1 MYIRLSLTMTKAAR
15 MRRYAVPSLLCAL
28 VMAALAALPTASA
41 QAATTLPE
49 IVPVPPAATSEV
61 LEAIPLEDLNAS
73 ELAKVIGSRPGLE
86 GLPETTLTAAL
97 EEVLAKLAGKGVT
110 AEGLGEPG
118 ELVPEIEQALKK
130 LLSPSELLALLKGES
145 LTAIL
150 TNALGS
156 LEPEELIKK
165 ALEAS
170 SHPEELLT
178 QALSGVNPEE
188 LEKAVG
194 STLAGEPFAKTSVG
208 ELESSLGTTPEQ
220 FTQALGTS
228 SEKLPET
235 AKAFTVPLSNG
246 QTLGVLDELQS
257 IGLATLKGEG
267 GGIGGNGGEAGN
279 GGSGSGGSG
288 GKGGNGGPGGSGSG
302 VPGAGTTVAISTP
315 GPAGG
320 SPAGSSAAVGKVK
333 VLSRRVHGNTATI
346 VLQVPSAGSLTV
358 SGGGVKKVTEQ
369 TAKSERVTVRIALTK
384 AGIAS
389 RHRHHSGMSVKLNVT
404 FKPVSGAASAASTSA
419 HFG

>member
-1 MYIRLSLTMTKAAR
+1 MTKAAR

-28 VMAALAALPTASA
+28 VGALAALPTAPA
-41 QAATTLPE
+41 QAATTPPE
-49 IVPVPPAATSEV
+49 IVAVPPAATSEV

-73 ELAKVIGSRPGLE
+73 ELAKVIGSQPGLE

-110 AEGLGEPG
+110 VEGLGEPG
-118 ELVPEIEQALKK
+118 ELVPKIEQALKK

-145 LTAIL
+145 LTTIL
-150 TNALGS
+150 THALGS
-156 LEPEELIKK
+156 LEPEEVIKK
-165 ALEAS
+165 AMEAS

-178 QALSGVNPEE
+178 RALSGVNPEQ
-188 LEKAVG
+188 LDKAVG
-194 STLAGEPFAKTSVG
+194 STLAGEPFTKTNAG
-208 ELESSLGTTPEQ
+208 ELESSMGTTPEQ
-220 FTQALGTS
+220 FTQALGTNT
-228 SEKLPET
+228 EKLPET
-235 AKAFTVPLSNG
+235 AKAFTAPLSNG

-257 IGLATLKGEG
+257 VGLATLKGEG
-267 GGIGGNGGEAGN
+267 GGVGGNGGEAGN
-279 GGSGSGGSG
+279 GGSG

-302 VPGAGTTVAISTP
+302 GSGAPGAGNTVVIGTS
-315 GPAGG
+315 GPVGG
-320 SPAGSSAAVGKVK
+320 STAGSGAAVGKVK
-333 VLSRRVHGNTATI
+333 VLSHKVHGDTATI

-369 TAKSERVTVRIALTK
+369 TARSERVTVKSTLTK

-389 RHRHHSGMSVKLNVT
+389 RRRHHSGVSVKLTVT
-404 FKPVSGAASAASTSA
+404 FKPVSGAASAASTTA

>member
-1 MYIRLSLTMTKAAR
+1 MTKAAR

-41 QAATTLPE
+41 QAVTTPPE
-49 IVPVPPAATSEV
+49 IVPIPPAATSEV

-73 ELAKVIGSRPGLE
+73 ELAKVIGSQPGLE

-110 AEGLGEPG
+110 LEGLGEPG
-118 ELVPEIEQALKK
+118 ELVPKVEQALKK
-130 LLSPSELLALLKGES
+130 LLSSGELLALLKGES
-145 LTAIL
+145 LTTIL

-165 ALEAS
+165 AMEAS

-178 QALSGVNPEE
+178 AALSGVNPEQ

-194 STLAGEPFAKTSVG
+194 STLAGEPFTKTSVG

-220 FTQALGTS
+220 FTQALGTN
-228 SEKLPET
+228 SEQLPEA
-235 AKAFTVPLSNG
+235 AKAFTAPLTNG

-257 IGLATLKGEG
+257 VGLATLKGEG
-267 GGIGGNGGEAGN
+267 GGIGGVGGNGGEAGN
-279 GGSGSGGSG
+279 GGSGSGGAG

-302 VPGAGTTVAISTP
+302 GSGTPGAGTSVLISTP
-315 GPAGG
+315 APAGG

-333 VLSRRVHGNTATI
+333 VLSHKVHGNTATI

-358 SGGGVKKVTEQ
+358 SGGGVKKVTQQ
-369 TAKSERVTVRIALTK
+369 TAKSERVTVKTTLTK
-384 AGIAS
+384 AGVAS
-389 RHRHHSGMSVKLNVT
+389 RRRHHSGMSVKLTVT